1 MSIKMK
7 VGHNEFT
14 LRAEGGA
21 IIKDMTKRVF
31 GGRMERLDD
40 GVSIVKEYDST
51 MSVPDFAIGAPA
63 DALTGDQFDL
73 RNDLYRLALRA
84 DRLDQYR
91 AKGATASS
99 VIAALDGYNDA
110 E

>member
-31 GGRMERLDD
+31 GGQNRIERLPSPKDVPTYLAKLERLIDD
-40 GVSIVKEYDST
+40 KRAF
-51 MSVPDFAIGAPA
+51 FA
-63 DALTGDQFDL
+63 
-73 RNDLYRLALRA
+73 
-84 DRLDQYR
+84 
-91 AKGATASS
+91 
-99 VIAALDGYNDA
+99 
-110 E
+110 